1 MKKKEFVYR
10 EILYR
15 VLERGERVATQ
26 QELSK
31 VLDIS
36 LSTVNHALKPL
47 IRMGTVKVNPMNF
60 RIIDAKKILLYWA
73 SIRNVPKD
81 VIYSTRADGTVIEI
95 EKNMPDDVVY
105 GAYSA
110 YKFNFKDVPADY
122 SEVYVYSAK
131 KLEDRF
137 PEKPGPANLFVLK
150 KDPLMDEYGR
160 VTTMAQTYVDLWNIN
175 TWYAGE
181 FIKAL
186 EDRIDAVLE

>member
-10 EILYR
+10 HILYM
-15 VLERGERVATQ
+15 VLEQGEQVATQ

-31 VLDIS
+31 ILGIS
-36 LSTVNHALKPL
+36 LSTVNYALKPL
-47 IRMGTVKVNPMNF
+47 VRMGTVKINPMNF
-60 RIIDAKKILLYWA
+60 RVIDAKKILLYWA

-81 VIYSTRADGTVIEI
+81 IIYSTKVDGVIEI
-95 EKNMPDDVVY
+95 EKSMPDDIVY

-122 SEVYVYSAK
+122 SEVYVYSLK

-137 PEKPGPANLFVLK
+137 PKKPGPANLFVLE
-150 KDPLMDEYGR
+150 KDPLIEKYGR
-160 VTTMAQTYVDLWNIN
+160 TTTMAQTYVDLWNIN

-186 EDRIDAVLE
+186 EGRVDAVLE

>member
-15 VLERGERVATQ
+15 VLEQGSGVATQ

-47 IRMGTVKVNPMNF
+47 VRMGTVKVNPMNF

-81 VIYSTRADGTVIEI
+81 IIYSTRADGVIET
-95 EKNMPDDVVY
+95 EKSMPDDVVY

-110 YKFNFKDVPADY
+110 YKYNFKNVPADY

-137 PEKPGPANLFVLK
+137 PEKSGPANLFVLK
-150 KDPLMDEYGR
+150 KDPLMVKYGR
-160 VTTMAQTYVDLWNIN
+160 TTTMAQTYVDLWNIN

-186 EDRIDAVLE
+186 EDRINAVLE